1 MQNFLQKIPY
11 LIPQISVTIFGLVM
25 TIVFGIL
32 MNNKDNI
39 YTPNTPPELLLQR
52 NLLPNNSN

>member
-11 LIPQISVTIFGLVM
+11 VIPQISVAIFGLVM

-39 YTPNTPPELLLQR
+39 YTPNPLPELLLQR